1 MDIVFS
7 SVTSALLNIHPL
19 TTVNGNIC
27 YEIRTIDGPVRYMFT
42 PQSTIFIATKHDD
55 VIHIFNLKHDRVFPD
70 EFKEYIE
77 QIRGTLNDFFEDS
90 ISIGDYISLW
100 RKINDNTH
108 NFAIIRQTSSECK
121 PFIVLT
127 HAKRIV
133 DQLNAA
139 LQPTCPGF
147 RLGIDYITS
156 FPTDSVVSLYS
167 EIPLNS
173 YFQPQIVLCLFTGNN
188 CVSSITINVTRSEIT
203 IDSKT
208 NEQYEGR
215 KFNTLLRAV
224 AIIVS
229 TSLNE
234 RAKLFVSIATNAI
247 SALLMIKRFNAVLR
261 DGDISSKTVPPEKL
275 DQVVKDYIRQHALM
289 ETCVE
294 LNEVNIANAT
304 TVFHKTIERMNCG
317 PLKSG
322 RIVYSSSALLNMHP
336 LTTVNG
342 NICYE
347 MRESAECECP
357 VKYVWTL
364 ESTTFIAI
372 AMKYDDVIHIF
383 NLKQDGVF
391 PDEFKGYI
399 EQIKPKLYAYF
410 ESGVGVGKAFM
421 ISDEINRRN
430 NPYNFAIIRQVS
442 SSHQC
447 KPLIDLSNA
456 KKIVDQLNAALQ
468 PTCPGFHLHIDYIT
482 SFPPGS
488 IASLYTDLF
497 TNSYFQPQIVLCLF
511 TGNNCM
517 SSITIKVNK
526 SEISINSKTNEQYEG
541 RKFNTLLRAVAI
553 IVSTSLNERA
563 VRLVSSASN
572 VISAL
577 LMIKRFNAVPRNGDI
592 SSKTVPP
599 EKLDKVIK
607 EYFDHVGGMETC
619 IELNEENIANA
630 TTVFH
635 ETIERMNCGPLVDAS
650 AKGGKKKYTRKVKK
664 SKKSKTYKKH
674 IKRSNKHNKY

>member
-1 MDIVFS
+1 MAIIFS
-7 SVTSALLNIHPL
+7 SNDLLNIHPL
-19 TTVNGNIC
+19 TTVNGSIW
-27 YEIRTIDGPVRYMFT
+27 YEIKTDNCPVRYMFT
-42 PQSTIFIATKHDD
+42 PETFIATKYAN
-55 VIHIFNLKHDRVFPD
+55 VIHIFNLKHDGIFPD
-70 EFKEYIE
+70 EFKEYIK
-77 QIRGTLNDFFEDS
+77 QIREKLNEFFFKKLL
-90 ISIGDYISLW
+90 IGESISLW
-100 RKINDNTH
+100 REINDNSH

-121 PFIVLT
+121 PFIDLSN
-127 HAKRIV
+127 AKKIV
-133 DQLNAA
+133 DQLNAV
-139 LQPTCPGF
+139 LQPFCPGF
-147 RLGIDYITS
+147 HLHIDYITS

-167 EIPLNS
+167 DIPPNS
-173 YFQPQIVLCLFTGNN
+173 YFQPQIILCLFTGNN
-188 CVSSITINVTRSEIT
+188 CVSSITMNVTKSEIT
-203 IDSKT
+203 IDSRT
-208 NEQYEGR
+208 NELYLER

-224 AIIVS
+224 AIIIS
-229 TSLNE
+229 KSLNE
-234 RAKLFVSIATNAI
+234 MAKMVVSIAVNAT

-261 DGDISSKTVPPEKL
+261 DGDISSKTVQPEKL

-289 ETCVE
+289 QICVE

-304 TVFHKTIERMNCG
+304 AVFHETIERMNCG

-322 RIVYSSSALLNMHP
+322 RIVFSSAALLNIRP

-347 MRESAECECP
+347 IRESAECECP

-383 NLKQDGVF
+383 NLKQNGNF

-399 EQIKPKLYAYF
+399 ERIKPKLYEYF
-410 ESGVGVGKAFM
+410 KSGVGIGKAFM
-421 ISDEINRRN
+421 ISDEINRRD

-442 SSHQC
+442 SSCQC

-456 KKIVDQLNAALQ
+456 QSIVHQLNAALQ

-482 SFPPGS
+482 SFPPDS
-488 IASLYTDLF
+488 VVSLYTDLF

-511 TGNNCM
+511 TGNNCV
-517 SSITIKVNK
+517 SSITIKVTESEMTIDSRTNK
-526 SEISINSKTNEQYEG
+526 PYME

-553 IVSTSLNERA
+553 IISKSLNERA
-563 VRLVSSASN
+563 KRLVSSAEN

-577 LMIKRFNAVPRNGDI
+577 LMIKRFNAVPRNGTI

-599 EKLDKVIK
+599 ETLAKVIK
-607 EYFDHVGGMETC
+607 EYFDHMGGMETC
-619 IELNEENIANA
+619 VELNEENIANA

-635 ETIERMNCGPLVDAS
+635 ETIQRMNCGPLVDAS
-650 AKGGKKKYTRKVKK
+650 AKGGKRKYTRKVIKK
-664 SKKSKTYKKH
+664 SKKH

>member
-1 MDIVFS
+1 MAIVFS
-7 SVTSALLNIHPL
+7 SNALLNIHPL
-19 TTVNGNIC
+19 TTINGSIC
-27 YEIRTIDGPVRYMFT
+27 YEIRTSDGPIRYMFT
-42 PQSTIFIATKHDD
+42 PESTTFIATKHDD
-55 VIHIFNLKHDRVFPD
+55 DIHIFNLKQDRVFPD

-77 QIRGTLNDFFEDS
+77 QIRGKIYKFFFKKL
-90 ISIGDYISLW
+90 SIGDSVSLW
-100 RKINDNTH
+100 RKINDNSH
-108 NFAIIRQTSSECK
+108 NFAIIRQTSSEFK
-121 PFIVLT
+121 PSIVLT

-147 RLGIDYITS
+147 HLQIDYITS

-167 EIPLNS
+167 DIPLNS
-173 YFQPQIVLCLFTGNN
+173 YFQPQIVLCLFTGND
-188 CVSSITINVTRSEIT
+188 CVSSITINVTKTEIT

-208 NEQYEGR
+208 NELYEGR

-234 RAKLFVSIATNAI
+234 RAKILVSIATNAI

-294 LNEVNIANAT
+294 LNEENIANAT
-304 TVFHKTIERMNCG
+304 DVFHKTIERMNCG

-322 RIVYSSSALLNMHP
+322 RICSSVTSDLLNIRP

-347 MRESAECECP
+347 IRESAECECP

-372 AMKYDDVIHIF
+372 AMKYDDIIHIF

-391 PDEFKGYI
+391 PDEFKEYI

-410 ESGVGVGKAFM
+410 ESGVGIGKAFM
-421 ISDEINRRN
+421 ISDEINRRD

-442 SSHQC
+442 SSYQG

-456 KKIVDQLNAALQ
+456 KRIVDQLNAALQ
-468 PTCPGFHLHIDYIT
+468 PTCPGFRLGIDYIT
-482 SFPPGS
+482 AFPPGS

-511 TGNNCM
+511 TGNDCV
-517 SSITIKVNK
+517 SSIIIKVTK
-526 SEISINSKTNEQYEG
+526 SEMSIDSKTNELYEG

-563 VRLVSSASN
+563 ERLVSSASN

-607 EYFDHVGGMETC
+607 EHFDHVGGMETC
-619 IELNEENIANA
+619 VELNEENIANA
-630 TTVFH
+630 TDVFH
-635 ETIERMNCGPLVDAS
+635 KTIERMNCGSL
-650 AKGGKKKYTRKVKK
+650 KGGKKKYTRKVMNK
-664 SKKSKTYKKH
+664 SKKHKHKKYKK
-674 IKRSNKHNKY
+674 ITKTRK

>member
-1 MDIVFS
+1 MAIVFS
-7 SVTSALLNIHPL
+7 SVTLLNINPV

-27 YEIRTIDGPVRYMFT
+27 YEIRTDDCPVRYVFT
-42 PQSTIFIATKHDD
+42 PETFIATKHHD
-55 VIHIFNLKHDRVFPD
+55 VIHIFNLKHDGVFPED
-70 EFKEYIE
+70 FKRYIE
-77 QIRGTLNDFFEDS
+77 QIRAQLNEFFFKPL
-90 ISIGDYISLW
+90 SIGESLRLW
-100 RKINDNTH
+100 RKINKNSH
-108 NFAIIRQTSSECK
+108 NFAIIRQSSECK
-121 PFIVLT
+121 PFIDLSN
-127 HAKRIV
+127 AKMIV
-133 DQLNAA
+133 GQLNAA
-139 LQPTCPGF
+139 LQQPCPGF
-147 RLGIDYITS
+147 HLHLDYISS
-156 FPTDSVVSLYS
+156 FPPDSVVSLYS
-167 EIPLNS
+167 EITPNS
-173 YFQPQIVLCLFTGNN
+173 YFEPQIVLCLFTDDNN
-188 CVSSITINVTRSEIT
+188 CVSSVTINVTRSEIT

-208 NEQYEGR
+208 NDQYEGR

-229 TSLNE
+229 KSLNE
-234 RAKLFVSIATNAI
+234 RAERLVSIAVNAI
-247 SALLMIKRFNAVLR
+247 SALLMIKYFNAVLR
-261 DGDISSKTVPPEKL
+261 NGTISSKTVPHENL
-275 DQVVKDYIRQHALM
+275 EQVVKDYIRQHALM

-294 LNEVNIANAT
+294 LNEENIANAT
-304 TVFHKTIERMNCG
+304 DVFHKTIEKIC
-317 PLKSG
+317 G
-322 RIVYSSSALLNMHP
+322 RIVFSSITLLNIHP
-336 LTTVNG
+336 LTKVNG
-342 NICYE
+342 NICYGIKTN
-347 MRESAECECP
+347 ESAEC

-364 ESTTFIAI
+364 ESTIFIAT

-383 NLKQDGVF
+383 NLKQDRVF

-399 EQIKPKLYAYF
+399 ERIKPKLYAYF
-410 ESGVGVGKAFM
+410 KSGIGIGNAFM
-421 ISDEINRRN
+421 ISDEINRHD
-430 NPYNFAIIRQVS
+430 NPYNFAIIRQVL

-456 KKIVDQLNAALQ
+456 KSIVHQLNAALQ

-482 SFPPGS
+482 AFPPGS

-526 SEISINSKTNEQYEG
+526 SEISIDSKTNELYEN

-563 VRLVSSASN
+563 ERLVSSASN

-607 EYFDHVGGMETC
+607 ENFDHVGGMETC
-619 IELNEENIANA
+619 VELNEENIAKA
-630 TTVFH
+630 TSVFH
-635 ETIERMNCGPLVDAS
+635 DTLERIKCHPLQ
-650 AKGGKKKYTRKVKK
+650 GGMKRTRKPRKQKK
-664 SKKSKTYKKH
+664 QIKT
-674 IKRSNKHNKY
+674 KRTRKPH